1 MDSKGSWQFITDWK
15 KKISGLR
22 GRMSRGNWIILLC
35 VGLILMILAVPSGNK
50 TSQGEAG
57 DGALMFMEGTG
68 AGGGN
73 GGGNSVGGNGIGAGA
88 GSNGTGKGSNG
99 TGKGSIG
106 ASGNDSDGSGGND
119 ERSGSSVESWSIGGG
134 STSSPSASLSYEQQ
148 LEARVK
154 EVLSQGEGVGEVD
167 LMIILKSSSQ
177 KVYQTDGKSSLSSTK
192 EQDTAGG
199 TRDIQQEEKES
210 TTVILDG
217 SQEGPLLE
225 MELYPEVAGI
235 VISAQGGGTPA
246 IQNEITEAME
256 ALFGLPAHKIK
267 VLKRN

>member
-1 MDSKGSWQFITDWK
+1 
-15 KKISGLR
+15 
-22 GRMSRGNWIILLC
+22 MSRGNWIILLC

-73 GGGNSVGGNGIGAGA
+73 GGGHGAGGNGTGAGA
-88 GSNGTGKGSNG
+88 GSNGTGKGSI
-99 TGKGSIG
+99 S
-106 ASGNDSDGSGGND
+106 ASGNGSDGSGGND
-119 ERSGSSVESWSIGGG
+119 ERSGSSIESWSLGGG
-134 STSSPSASLSYEQQ
+134 STSGPSASLSYEQQ

-154 EVLSQGEGVGEVD
+154 EVLSQVEGVGEVD
-167 LMIILKSSSQ
+167 VMIILKSSSQ

>member
-1 MDSKGSWQFITDWK
+1 
-15 KKISGLR
+15 
-22 GRMSRGNWIILLC
+22 MSRGNWIILLC
-35 VGLILMILAVPSGNK
+35 VGLILMILAVPNESK

-57 DGALMFMEGTG
+57 A
-68 AGGGN
+68 
-73 GGGNSVGGNGIGAGA
+73 
-88 GSNGTGKGSNG
+88 GSNG

-119 ERSGSSVESWSIGGG
+119 ERSGSSVESWSLGGG
-134 STSSPSASLSYEQQ
+134 STSSPSASLSYEQH

-154 EVLSQGEGVGEVD
+154 EVLSQVEGVGEVD
-167 LMIILKSSSQ
+167 VMIILKSSSQ

>member
-1 MDSKGSWQFITDWK
+1 
-15 KKISGLR
+15 
-22 GRMSRGNWIILLC
+22 MSRGNWIILLC
-35 VGLILMILAVPSGNK
+35 VGLILMILAVPNESK

-57 DGALMFMEGTG
+57 DGALMFMDDTG

-73 GGGNSVGGNGIGAGA
+73 GSGNGAGGNGIGAGA
-88 GSNGTGKGSNG
+88 GSNGTGKGS
-99 TGKGSIG
+99 IG
-106 ASGNDSDGSGGND
+106 ASGNDSDRSGGND
-119 ERSGSSVESWSIGGG
+119 ERSGSVESWSLGGG
-134 STSSPSASLSYEQQ
+134 STSSQSASLSYEQQ

-154 EVLSQGEGVGEVD
+154 EVLSQVEGVGEVD
-167 LMIILKSSSQ
+167 VMIILKSSSQ

>member
-1 MDSKGSWQFITDWK
+1 MDWK

-35 VGLILMILAVPSGNK
+35 VGLILMILAVPNESK

-57 DGALMFMEGTG
+57 DGALMFMDDTG

-73 GGGNSVGGNGIGAGA
+73 GSGNGAGGNGIGAGA
-88 GSNGTGKGSNG
+88 
-99 TGKGSIG
+99 GSIG

-119 ERSGSSVESWSIGGG
+119 ERSGSSIESWSLGGG
-134 STSSPSASLSYEQQ
+134 STSGPSASLSYEQQ

-154 EVLSQGEGVGEVD
+154 EVLSQVEGVGEVD
-167 LMIILKSSSQ
+167 VMIILKSSSQ